1 MEKLLPSVFFLGGGC
16 ALHCASPGLEREW
29 VFTAHPRH
37 PFSLLQGSQRCLGTD
52 EWGRIPPERNRGGK
66 SPICSPAPLQGA
78 RDGSVLLPGGKPTP
92 PCRPRNPQP
101 RNSPPHPI
109 FLPLTPSGFGLGET
123 SAPRLSP
130 HPAPGRGRWGT
141 SWAPAAQDLP
151 RCLASRSCKKTF
163 PPPSFSDFWSVLG
176 PWLPRFGPRLPLV
189 LLAPALLPAGDA
201 CSPLSPT
208 GGTKRMS
215 WGSKMPGS
223 LADPPRW
230 QDQAHGERAHPRGA
244 QAARALGQILLP
256 RAGGSGAMLGFFH
269 LLVLV
274 FGAGGSLPLAA
285 TPPQHPGSLVSLTPD
300 YTRQALHRCRCS
312 GNVSSPRQP

>member
-1 MEKLLPSVFFLGGGC
+1 M
-16 ALHCASPGLEREW
+16 HCASPGLGREW

-37 PFSLLQGSQRCLGTD
+37 PFSLLQGSQRCLDKD

-66 SPICSPAPLQGA
+66 TPSVAPHRCRELGDSA
-78 RDGSVLLPGGKPTP
+78 VLLPGGKPTP

-151 RCLASRSCKKTF
+151 HCLALRSCKKTF
-163 PPPSFSDFWSVLG
+163 PAPNFSDFGPCSVPGCPIWVPGCPWSCS
-176 PWLPRFGPRLPLV
+176 PPLCS
-189 LLAPALLPAGDA
+189 PAGDA
-201 CSPLSPT
+201 WNPISPT

-244 QAARALGQILLP
+244 QAARAPGQILLP
-256 RAGGSGAMLGFFH
+256 GAGGSGAMLGFFH
-269 LLVLV
+269 LLVLD

-285 TPPQHPGSLVSLTPD
+285 TPPSIPAPSL
-300 YTRQALHRCRCS
+300 A
-312 GNVSSPRQP
+312 